1 MRVIVLVLAVMLT
14 LGSVTFAEQ
23 VDILIEN
30 GTVLTMNAALA
41 EYQSGV
47 VAIKDKKIVAVGGSE
62 LLKNY
67 SAAKIIDAAGGI
79 IMPGMINAHTHVPMV
94 AFRSL
99 GENGVKDRLFK
110 YFFPL
115 EAKLVTPDLVYTA
128 TVHGAIEMAMGG
140 VTTYCDMYYYED
152 QVAKATETVGIR
164 GVLGETVIGF
174 AAPDAPTVYGGLDY
188 AEQFIQNYQSGHELI
203 TPAVAPHSVYTVS
216 PDELKKCQALARKY
230 DVPLLLHVDEFK
242 DEAARVQNKF
252 SANPD
257 NQSTVE
263 YLESIGLLYDK
274 LYAAH
279 VIHVDAADI
288 KLLQKYNVS
297 VSVNTIANAKGAT
310 GTAPVLE
317 FIRAGIRTGLGTDGP
332 MSANTLDIFNAMGYA
347 ARVTKL
353 SKGDNTLLTP
363 KEVVRLATI
372 GGAAALGLA
381 DKIGSLEAGKYADLI
396 IVETKSP
403 NMIPNFDSYATL
415 VYAASSLNT
424 QTVICNGKI
433 IVENRR
439 LVSYSYELD
448 VADMQKLSARV
459 WELAKTLDN

>member
-140 VTTYCDMYYYED
+140 VTT
-152 QVAKATETVGIR
+152 
-164 GVLGETVIGF
+164 
-174 AAPDAPTVYGGLDY
+174 
-188 AEQFIQNYQSGHELI
+188 
-203 TPAVAPHSVYTVS
+203 
-216 PDELKKCQALARKY
+216 
-230 DVPLLLHVDEFK
+230 
-242 DEAARVQNKF
+242 
-252 SANPD
+252 
-257 NQSTVE
+257 
-263 YLESIGLLYDK
+263 
-274 LYAAH
+274 
-279 VIHVDAADI
+279 
-288 KLLQKYNVS
+288 
-297 VSVNTIANAKGAT
+297 
-310 GTAPVLE
+310 
-317 FIRAGIRTGLGTDGP
+317 
-332 MSANTLDIFNAMGYA
+332 
-347 ARVTKL
+347 
-353 SKGDNTLLTP
+353 
-363 KEVVRLATI
+363 
-372 GGAAALGLA
+372 
-381 DKIGSLEAGKYADLI
+381 
-396 IVETKSP
+396 
-403 NMIPNFDSYATL
+403 
-415 VYAASSLNT
+415 
-424 QTVICNGKI
+424 
-433 IVENRR
+433 
-439 LVSYSYELD
+439 
-448 VADMQKLSARV
+448 
-459 WELAKTLDN
+459 